1 MPKEEGNLPP
11 GLFIEELSRRPRH
24 RTVWRLAR
32 WMSMGLLPV
41 VGACSQDLG
50 DLLCRLSAAI
60 GLVPGCATTLA
71 VGEEG

>member
-1 MPKEEGNLPP
+1 MPNDKGTPLP
-11 GLFIEELSRRPRH
+11 GLFIEELGRRPPR
-24 RTVWRLAR
+24 RAVWRAVR
-32 WMSMGLLPV
+32 WIAMGLLPV

>member
-1 MPKEEGNLPP
+1 MPNDKGTPLP
-11 GLFIEELSRRPRH
+11 GLFIGELGRRPR
-24 RTVWRLAR
+24 RRMGWRLAR
-32 WMSMGLLPV
+32 WISMGLLPV
-41 VGACSQDLG
+41 VGTCSQDLS